1 MYGVDTF
8 EGRVGFWSDFVKGRT
23 LSSLLAIQGP
33 FGPHEAALIGI
44 DLCKALSAVHAAGLL
59 HRDIKASNAM
69 REEGGRILLMDFG
82 LSLEGRDAHRM
93 GGTPTYMAP
102 ELFKDAP
109 ATVASD
115 IYALGIL
122 LYYLLTGKYP
132 VDAPTLP
139 EFTSLHETNRVQ
151 SLYDKRTDL
160 PDKLVQVV
168 ETAIRKNPAERY
180 QSAGQ
185 MLSALSDTLSSN
197 SGSVAPESVAP
208 PAETRSLW
216 WMAVP
221 AAALLV
227 AVIWFTP
234 LRERIPFLRAAAS
247 VSGPGVHETYLKAQD
262 YLDKYYLP
270 HNLDNAIAGFQR
282 TVAADPQFALG
293 YGGLCRALY
302 LNYHD
307 LGTPELLSSTQSAC
321 AKANGLNSHLASV
334 HVTLGML
341 YTLTNK
347 YDLAAQELDTALGLD
362 SRNAEA
368 YGALAELYSKQG
380 RTKDVAAT
388 FQKAEDLAP
397 GDWRWSNQLGYYYLD
412 NGRFE
417 EAAKQYQA
425 AVKLSPDN
433 SRAWNNLGIAYR
445 RQGRFAEAKA
455 AYKKAIELE
464 SADNYFANLGLVLE
478 EEGSYQEAVDMYLKA
493 STLNPSNYLTWG
505 NLASVYDRIPGNHEK
520 ALESYLKAIRLA
532 EAERK
537 KRPDDA
543 TLLAR
548 LGSYYATIGVA
559 EKSLPLLRQA
569 AALEP
574 ENPQVLYRVAEG
586 YELLHHRD
594 EALQWI
600 EKALDKK
607 YSLEALKRNPE
618 MAALIADRRFAAIAA
633 GVAKSQ

>member
-1 MYGVDTF
+1 
-8 EGRVGFWSDFVKGRT
+8 
-23 LSSLLAIQGP
+23 
-33 FGPHEAALIGI
+33 
-44 DLCKALSAVHAAGLL
+44 
-59 HRDIKASNAM
+59 
-69 REEGGRILLMDFG
+69 
-82 LSLEGRDAHRM
+82 
-93 GGTPTYMAP
+93 
-102 ELFKDAP
+102 
-109 ATVASD
+109 
-115 IYALGIL
+115 
-122 LYYLLTGKYP
+122 
-132 VDAPTLP
+132 
-139 EFTSLHETNRVQ
+139 
-151 SLYDKRTDL
+151 
-160 PDKLVQVV
+160 
-168 ETAIRKNPAERY
+168 
-180 QSAGQ
+180 
-185 MLSALSDTLSSN
+185 
-197 SGSVAPESVAP
+197 
-208 PAETRSLW
+208 
-216 WMAVP
+216 
-221 AAALLV
+221 
-227 AVIWFTP
+227 
-234 LRERIPFLRAAAS
+234 
-247 VSGPGVHETYLKAQD
+247 
-262 YLDKYYLP
+262 
-270 HNLDNAIAGFQR
+270 
-282 TVAADPQFALG
+282 
-293 YGGLCRALY
+293 
-302 LNYHD
+302 
-307 LGTPELLSSTQSAC
+307 
-321 AKANGLNSHLASV
+321 
-334 HVTLGML
+334 ML

-368 YGALAELYSKQG
+368 YGALAVLYSKQG

-397 GDWRWSNQLGYYYLD
+397 GDWRWSNQLGRYYLD
-412 NGRFE
+412 SGRFE
-417 EAAKQYQA
+417 DAARQYQS

-433 SRAWNNLGIAYR
+433 SPAWNNLGIAYR
-445 RQGRFAEAKA
+445 RQGMFAEAKT

-464 SADNYFANLGLVLE
+464 PADNYFANLGLVLE
-478 EEGSYQEAVDMYLKA
+478 EEGSYREAVDLYLKA

-520 ALESYLKAIRLA
+520 ALTSYLKAIGLA
-532 EAERK
+532 EGERK

-543 TLLAR
+543 TLLAH